1 MIKNEINAEVS
12 MFLYR
17 IKYKVFIQDEMR
29 IQDFKSLNQRKEYS
43 KTLDKS
49 TTCLQRKCSLH
60 LDNFSMKIIEYYF
73 IQLCL
78 Y

>member
-1 MIKNEINAEVS
+1 
-12 MFLYR
+12 MFLYN
-17 IKYKVFIQDEMR
+17 IKYKVFIQDEIR

-43 KTLDKS
+43 KTLGKI

-60 LDNFSMKIIEYYF
+60 WDNFSMKIIEYYF
-73 IQLCL
+73 IQFRL